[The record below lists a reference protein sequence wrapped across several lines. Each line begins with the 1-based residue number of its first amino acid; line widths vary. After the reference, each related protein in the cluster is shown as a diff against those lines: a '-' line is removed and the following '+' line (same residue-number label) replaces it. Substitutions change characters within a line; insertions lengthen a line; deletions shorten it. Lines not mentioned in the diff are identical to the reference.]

1 MKKHVMVVKYILYDL
16 LHSLKHSGRLKFQ
29 LTLTLCIGMFFP
41 LLCFGCFYA
50 LMLQFSTIPLV
61 EEERVLTIKSIPIS
75 LQKQP
80 ISLQKLHIVL
90 KMCYILSK
98 ERCKKMLHS
107 ISHRLTEWFFRHNW
121 IEESNYTWCLY
132 VVKKKTSSILLSSDP
147 INLLRY
153 FQSVFQYIYFYGN
166 NVFFASSNGWMARSL

>member
-1 MKKHVMVVKYILYDL
+1 
-16 LHSLKHSGRLKFQ
+16 
-29 LTLTLCIGMFFP
+29 
-41 LLCFGCFYA
+41 
-50 LMLQFSTIPLV
+50 
-61 EEERVLTIKSIPIS
+61 
-75 LQKQP
+75 
-80 ISLQKLHIVL
+80 
-90 KMCYILSK
+90 
-98 ERCKKMLHS
+98 MLHS